1 MKIAGEI
8 EKQFP
13 NDIIVQDEVRNLL
26 KHSMPAMERQR
37 KFEDFMKRNNRTI
50 NVQNYDV
57 EAYEF
62 FMNQSTKIETSDDS
76 E

>member
-62 FMNQSTKIETSDDS
+62 FMNQSTKIETNDDS